1 MRTGRILLLA
11 LALVLTV
18 GTTASGAA
26 RTYFHDPLSGKAH
39 YKPSRIQFSDLDIRH
54 IQWHGWNHR
63 IATGTGSARLNTCIP
78 DCADGKIEH
87 VKVTLKMYRRH
98 TVGSRHFYRCVKGT
112 AHSEKIHW
120 CNTNG

>member
-26 RTYFHDPLSGKAH
+26 RTYFHDPLTGKAH

-54 IQWHGWNHR
+54 IRWHGWNHR
-63 IATGTGSARLNTCIP
+63 TARGTGTARVNDCMP
-78 DCADGKIEH
+78 DCGDGH
-87 VKVTLKMYRRH
+87 VTHIKATLKAYSRH
-98 TVGSRHFYRCVKGT
+98 TVHGRRYYRCLKGSV
-112 AHSEKIHW
+112 AGEKIHW
-120 CNTNG
+120 CNTD